1 MALRTVATLA
11 AAAALALGLAACGTP
26 QQQCINTVTRDL
38 RVVDGLIEQTQT
50 NLNRGY
56 ALEDVTVWRTEWVEC
71 GPLRTDKN
79 GKPLPPRMCLDEVPE
94 TRTQPKA
101 IDLEAEAR
109 TLRQLKVKRDQL
121 ARNAAPAIA
130 ACRAQY
136 PE

>member
-1 MALRTVATLA
+1 MKR
-11 AAAALALGLAACGTP
+11 LALLLPLLAACGTP
-26 QQQCINTVTRDL
+26 QEQCISGVTRDQ
-38 RVVDGLIEQTQT
+38 RVVERLITTSEA
-50 NLNRGY
+50 NLARGY
-56 ALEDVTVWRTEWVEC
+56 ALEDVTVWRTTWVEC
-71 GPLRTDKN
+71 GPPGKDKN

-94 TRTQPKA
+94 TRTKPKA

-121 ARNAAPAIA
+121 AQSAAPAIA

>member
-1 MALRTVATLA
+1 MKR
-11 AAAALALGLAACGTP
+11 LALLLPLLAACGTP
-26 QQQCINTVTRDL
+26 QEQCISGVTRDQ
-38 RVVDGLIEQTQT
+38 RVVERLITTSEA
-50 NLNRGY
+50 NLARGY

-79 GKPLPPRMCLDEVPE
+79 GKTLPPRMCLDEVPE

>member
-1 MALRTVATLA
+1 MKR
-11 AAAALALGLAACGTP
+11 LALLLPLLAACGTP
-26 QQQCINTVTRDL
+26 QEQCISGVTRDQ
-38 RVVDGLIEQTQT
+38 RVVERLITTSEA
-50 NLNRGY
+50 NLARGY